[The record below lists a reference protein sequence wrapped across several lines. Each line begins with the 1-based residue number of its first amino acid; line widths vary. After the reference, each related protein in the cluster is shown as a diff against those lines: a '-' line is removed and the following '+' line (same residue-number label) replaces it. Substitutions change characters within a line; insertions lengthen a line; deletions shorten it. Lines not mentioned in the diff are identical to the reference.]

1 MNEPMSE
8 AEIWLEREFR
18 KEERLALLCLDAK
31 PTLSQEFLAQQEAE
45 DWERQYRLENNLLTP
60 TPIRGKG

>member
-8 AEIWLEREFR
+8 AEVWLEREFR

-31 PTLSQEFLAQQEAE
+31 PTLSQEFLAQQESE
-45 DWERQYRLENNLLTP
+45 EWEMAYRRENA
-60 TPIRGKG
+60 